1 MFKQLFSCIGEYKK
15 ESLLAPLTVTGE
27 VMLEVLIPLIMAD
40 LIDKGIVLG
49 RMDVILR
56 LGGIL
61 VVAVLISL
69 AFGVLAGLYAS
80 RASAGFA
87 ANLRKRMYYAVQD
100 FSFSNID
107 RFSTASLVTRLT
119 TDVTHV
125 EHAYQMVIRVAVRS
139 PMMLLFSLL
148 MSFRVNPGLSLIF
161 LVVIPFLGLGLYL
174 IARRAF
180 PIFHRVFRAYDRL
193 NRVVQENLRGIRV
206 VKSFVREEHETRKFR
221 AVSQQI
227 HDDFILAEKILALN
241 APLMQSAIYLCLLL
255 ISWVGARMVVA
266 TTMTTGQLVSLFS
279 YSLQILMSLMMLS
292 MVFVMLSISRA
303 SAERIVEV
311 MNEKPDLHNPVAP
324 VREVKNGEIR
334 FEQVSF
340 SYSNDPDHL
349 CLVDINLQIEAGQT
363 VGIIGGTGSGKTTLV
378 QLIPRLYDVTKGAV
392 YVGGVDVRAYD
403 LQALR
408 EQVAMVLQK
417 NVLFSGTI
425 KENLRWGNANATDE
439 ELVAACRLAQA
450 DEFIRALPE
459 GYDTY
464 LEQGGVNLS
473 GGQKQRLCI
482 ARALLKKP
490 RILILDDS
498 TSAVDTKTDAL
509 IRKAFRER
517 LPEMTK
523 LIIAQRVASVMDADL
538 IVVMDQGRVV
548 AAGTHEEL
556 LATNQIYREVYTS
569 QLRGGGGPWRHRIGE
584 GRFL

>member
-49 RMDVILR
+49 RMDVILQ

-569 QLRGGGGPWRHRIGE
+569 QLRGGEDLGATE
-584 GRFL
+584 

>member
-292 MVFVMLSISRA
+292 MVFVMLSISRV

-569 QLRGGGGPWRHRIGE
+569 QLRGGGEPWRHRIGE

>member
-255 ISWVGARMVVA
+255 ISWVGARMVVV

-292 MVFVMLSISRA
+292 MVFVMLSISRV

-569 QLRGGGGPWRHRIGE
+569 QLRGGEDLGATE
-584 GRFL
+584 